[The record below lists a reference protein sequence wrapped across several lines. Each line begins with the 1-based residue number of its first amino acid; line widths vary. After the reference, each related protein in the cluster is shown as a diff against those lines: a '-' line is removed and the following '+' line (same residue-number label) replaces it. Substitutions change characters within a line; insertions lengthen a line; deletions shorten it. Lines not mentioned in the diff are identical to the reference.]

1 MRLDHMINEP
11 DDVPARLLAA
21 AAILFAEHGYDAVT
35 TRQIATAAGVT
46 LACINYHFDGKAGL
60 YRETLLTAHR
70 QAMSQMRPD
79 GVDAES
85 RLRAYIRALL
95 ATILDPQQIG
105 VRLLARELASP
116 TGALRDVVERSI
128 RPSAENLRTI
138 VRELLGGNADEEL
151 VRHAAI
157 SVIGQCLH
165 WHHGRPVIAMLYPG
179 EPFDAGRIADHIADL
194 TIGGLRGLAARSAT
208 PRSQP

>member
-1 MRLDHMINEP
+1 MINTP
-11 DDVPARLLAA
+11 DDTSDVPARLLAA
-21 AAILFAEHGYDAVT
+21 AAPLFAEHGYDAVT

-60 YRETLLTAHR
+60 YRETLLAAHR
-70 QAMSQMRPD
+70 LAMSQMRPD
-79 GVDAES
+79 GVDPEA

-95 ATILDPQQIG
+95 ATILDPRQIG
-105 VRLLARELASP
+105 VRLLSRELARP

-128 RPSAENLRTI
+128 RPSADNLRAI
-138 VRELLGGNADEEL
+138 VRELLGGCADEEL

-165 WHHGRPVIAMLYPG
+165 WHHGRPVIAMLYPD
-179 EPFDAGRIADHIADL
+179 EPFTAERIADHIADL
-194 TIGGLRGLAARSAT
+194 TIGGLRGIAARAAH
-208 PRSQP
+208 RSQP